1 MSKSKFRRVFL
12 CVLIPITLL
21 LLIAAQPAIA
31 DCRAPVACIECHATI
46 GYPPAS
52 VLENIAQ
59 GTCERGDF
67 GRGHDLSVPR
77 FIHRAALL
85 DDDRVLLTGGARA
98 IWVITNTVDVFDPS
112 NNSISPAA
120 AMSVKRWSHTATTLA
135 DGRVMVTGGRTGV
148 SANPASSFFGV
159 VLDTSE
165 LYDPAT
171 DSWSPTGSMNV
182 ARRSATQTLLPDGR
196 VLICGGGDGVSTG
209 TAMAIASC
217 ETFDATTGTF
227 TLVGTMTT
235 PRSAH
240 SANLLDDGTVLI
252 TGGSNGAGTS
262 APTTLAEI
270 FDPATN
276 TFTAVGPMNFP
287 HLAQT
292 GAKMRDGRVMLAA
305 SYYGSGGITDDS
317 EIYDPVSQT
326 FTIAPSMFK
335 QRIDIG
341 GQPLLDGTV
350 LVAGGVATGAF
361 PSVFHS
367 SSEVYDPVADKWRL
381 SGIMADGRDEF
392 SGALLNDGRVLVAG
406 GFTRDPSS
414 RLLDSVEIYS
424 PGLTQQIAG
433 LLNVVGDM
441 PLSVFKNGWP
451 GQNDLIGAINSVGA
465 ALSGSGN
472 QGPNYDKAR
481 RAAVNLQDKLNK
493 KVVDAEAL
501 LRLHS
506 IVQVLIDSLDQKL
519 SPNVPPTVAPTAT
532 PDTGTEPLP
541 VTFAANASDSDGAIA
556 SVLWLFGDGA
566 IANEPNPA
574 HTYACDGNYTATVQA
589 TDDKGAVASGDVT
602 VTVVPAG
609 GPLTYDC
616 DVQPVFN
623 ANCISCH
630 GSSGGVSLGNCDA
643 VQGSKDIVD
652 PGSKETSPLWL
663 RIDAGTMPPVGGRLP
678 QADIDNIGAWIDGL
692 NPADPDFC
700 D

>member
-12 CVLIPITLL
+12 CILIPLTLL
-21 LLIAAQPAIA
+21 LLAAAQTAIA
-31 DCRAPVACIECHATI
+31 DCRAPVACVECHATI

-98 IWVITNTVDVFDPS
+98 IWVITNTVDLFDPS

-135 DGRVMVTGGRTGV
+135 DGRVLVTGGRTGV
-148 SANPASSFFGV
+148 SANPASSFYGV

-196 VLICGGGDGVSTG
+196 ALICGGGDGVSTG
-209 TAMAIASC
+209 SAMAIASC
-217 ETFDATTGTF
+217 ETFDAATGTF
-227 TLVGTMTT
+227 TLVGNMTT

-326 FTIAPSMFK
+326 FTIAPSMYK

-367 SSEVYDPVADKWRL
+367 SSEVYDPAEDRWRL

-406 GFTRDPSS
+406 GFTRDPGS

-433 LLNVVGDM
+433 LLNVVGDT
-441 PLSVFKNGWP
+441 PSSAFKNSSG
-451 GQNDLIGAINSVGA
+451 GQSTLIAKINSVGNEIDSGDYA
-465 ALSGSGN
+465 KALTETF
-472 QGPNYDKAR
+472 K
-481 RAAVNLQDKLNK
+481 LQDKIDK
-493 KVVDAEAL
+493 KVTDINVRV
-501 LRLHS
+501 RLQS
-506 IVQVLIDSLDQKL
+506 IVQVLVNSLNQQL

-541 VTFAANASDSDGAIA
+541 VDFAANASDSDGTIA

-566 IANEPNPA
+566 ISSDTNPS
-574 HTYACDGNYTATVQA
+574 HTYACDGTYTATVQA
-589 TDDKGAVASGDVT
+589 TDDKGAVASGDVA
-602 VTVVPAG
+602 VSVAPAG

-630 GSSGGVSLGNCDA
+630 GSSGGVSLGSCNA
-643 VQGSKDIVD
+643 LQGSNVVD
-652 PGSKETSPLWL
+652 PGSKETSELWQE
-663 RIDAGTMPPVGGRLP
+663 IDAGTMPPVGGRLP
-678 QADIDNIGAWIDGL
+678 QADIDNIGAWIDSL